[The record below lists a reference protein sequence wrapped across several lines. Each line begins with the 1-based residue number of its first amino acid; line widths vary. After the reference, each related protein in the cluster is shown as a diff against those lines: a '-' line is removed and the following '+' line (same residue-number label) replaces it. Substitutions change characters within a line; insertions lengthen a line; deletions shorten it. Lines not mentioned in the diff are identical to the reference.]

1 MFTNI
6 ILIID
11 KWKEKKWSK
20 NALRYTR
27 GVGISKI
34 KPLWL
39 LILVSFLI
47 KITSR
52 TLSGLCMGS
61 RPTGRTV
68 QERLFKRIRISSDCE
83 EALQTSCISH
93 SQTHSCPQITSVRL
107 VSDIIWI
114 LFHNFFSVSYSRDV
128 PASVGKDPVYFLKNQ
143 HGITV
148 LVRSKYSSLFHINI
162 LFHILIFFFKF
173 DLIICCCFFS
183 IVRSCRIICKA
194 FLFLLFNTRVMCK

>member
-1 MFTNI
+1 M
-6 ILIID
+6 
-11 KWKEKKWSK
+11 EGKKWSK

-114 LFHNFFSVSYSRDV
+114 LFHNFFFRVIFAGRSGFCRKRSR
-128 PASVGKDPVYFLKNQ
+128 
-143 HGITV
+143 V
-148 LVRSKYSSLFHINI
+148 LFEEPTWYYGFGQI
-162 LFHILIFFFKF
+162 
-173 DLIICCCFFS
+173 
-183 IVRSCRIICKA
+183 
-194 FLFLLFNTRVMCK
+194 